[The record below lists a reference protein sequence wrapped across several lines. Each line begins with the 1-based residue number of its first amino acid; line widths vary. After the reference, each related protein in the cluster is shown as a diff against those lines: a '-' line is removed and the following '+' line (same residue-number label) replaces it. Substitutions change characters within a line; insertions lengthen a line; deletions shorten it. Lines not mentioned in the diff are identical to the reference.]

1 MYGQIISFL
10 FVLLIIYYAVMIF
23 LDIQK
28 AKAEKAAELDKN
40 SEEDID
46 ISDEASTFQ
55 PVLITRDEPK
65 KDEPGDST
73 DNSKSEPEIHQEVE
87 GNHSEESYQE
97 EEPKHEEKEEP
108 RKVYIHNPD
117 AMPKPQTKPSPSTEP
132 VEPLESEHDDKPKE
146 SKKPFRGPQ
155 YREATMTGGYDIEA
169 ILDHVN
175 QVAESGVGPLG
186 SVIYKARNSG

>member
-1 MYGQIISFL
+1 MYGQLISFL
-10 FVLLIIYYAVMIF
+10 FVLLIIYYVVMIF

-65 KDEPGDST
+65 KNESEESIDVS
-73 DNSKSEPEIHQEVE
+73 SSEPETHQEA
-87 GNHSEESYQE
+87 
-97 EEPKHEEKEEP
+97 EPKHGEKEEP

-117 AMPKPQTKPSPSTEP
+117 AMPKPQTTSEP
-132 VEPLESEHDDKPKE
+132 IAPQEPQ
-146 SKKPFRGPQ
+146 KPFRGPQ

>member
-65 KDEPGDST
+65 KDESGEST
-73 DNSKSEPEIHQEVE
+73 DDSKSEPETHQEVE
-87 GNHSEESYQE
+87 EDHSEESNPE
-97 EEPKHEEKEEP
+97 EEPKHGEKEEP

-117 AMPKPQTKPSPSTEP
+117 AMPKPQTTPSPSTEP
-132 VEPLESEHDDKPKE
+132 VESLESEHDDKPKE
-146 SKKPFRGPQ
+146 SQKPFRGPQ

>member
-28 AKAEKAAELDKN
+28 AKAEKAAELDRN

-65 KDEPGDST
+65 KDESGEST
-73 DNSKSEPEIHQEVE
+73 DDSKS
-87 GNHSEESYQE
+87 
-97 EEPKHEEKEEP
+97 
-108 RKVYIHNPD
+108 
-117 AMPKPQTKPSPSTEP
+117 
-132 VEPLESEHDDKPKE
+132 
-146 SKKPFRGPQ
+146 
-155 YREATMTGGYDIEA
+155 
-169 ILDHVN
+169 
-175 QVAESGVGPLG
+175 
-186 SVIYKARNSG
+186 

>member
-1 MYGQIISFL
+1 MYGQIISYL

-65 KDEPGDST
+65 KDEPGESS
-73 DNSKSEPEIHQEVE
+73 DNSSSEPETHQEVE
-87 GNHSEESYQE
+87 ENHSEESNPE
-97 EEPKHEEKEEP
+97 EEPKHREKEEP

-117 AMPKPQTKPSPSTEP
+117 AMLKPQTTSEP
-132 VEPLESEHDDKPKE
+132 ITPQEPQ
-146 SKKPFRGPQ
+146 KPFRGPQ

-169 ILDHVN
+169 ILEHVN

>member
-65 KDEPGDST
+65 KDESGEST
-73 DNSKSEPEIHQEVE
+73 DDSKFEPETHQEVE
-87 GNHSEESYQE
+87 EDHSEESNPE
-97 EEPKHEEKEEP
+97 EEPKHGEKEEP

-117 AMPKPQTKPSPSTEP
+117 AMPKPQTTPSPSTEP
-132 VEPLESEHDDKPKE
+132 VESLESEHDDKPKE
-146 SKKPFRGPQ
+146 SQKPFRGPQ

>member
-65 KDEPGDST
+65 KDEPET
-73 DNSKSEPEIHQEVE
+73 HQEVE
-87 GNHSEESYQE
+87 VNHSEESNPE

-117 AMPKPQTKPSPSTEP
+117 AMPKPQTTPSPSTEP
-132 VEPLESEHDDKPKE
+132 VESLESEHDDKPKE
-146 SKKPFRGPQ
+146 SQKPFRGPQ

>member
-65 KDEPGDST
+65 KDEPGEST
-73 DNSKSEPEIHQEVE
+73 DVSSSEPETHQEVE
-87 GNHSEESYQE
+87 GNHSEESNPE
-97 EEPKHEEKEEP
+97 EEPKHGEKQEP

-117 AMPKPQTKPSPSTEP
+117 AMPKPQTTPSPSTEP
-132 VEPLESEHDDKPKE
+132 VEPLESGHDDKPKE
-146 SKKPFRGPQ
+146 SQKPFRGPQ

>member
-28 AKAEKAAELDKN
+28 AKAEKAAELDRN

-65 KDEPGDST
+65 KDEPGEST
-73 DNSKSEPEIHQEVE
+73 DDSKSQPETHQEVE
-87 GNHSEESYQE
+87 ENHSEESNPE

-117 AMPKPQTKPSPSTEP
+117 AMPKQQTTPEPIAPQEP
-132 VEPLESEHDDKPKE
+132 Q
-146 SKKPFRGPQ
+146 KPFRGPQ

>member
-1 MYGQIISFL
+1 
-10 FVLLIIYYAVMIF
+10 MIF

-28 AKAEKAAELDKN
+28 AKAEKAAELEKN
-40 SEEDID
+40 CEEDID

-65 KDEPGDST
+65 KDESEEST
-73 DNSKSEPEIHQEVE
+73 DDSNSEPETHQKNEDNNSE
-87 GNHSEESYQE
+87 QPKPEEES
-97 EEPKHEEKEEP
+97 KDEKKAEP

-117 AMPKPQTKPSPSTEP
+117 AMPAPQTA
-132 VEPLESEHDDKPKE
+132 SEQIAPHEAQKQ
-146 SKKPFRGPQ
+146 FRRPQ
-155 YREATMTGGYDIEA
+155 YREATMTGGYDIDA
-169 ILDHVN
+169 ILNHVN